1 MSQKNKRFNYIIVFA
16 LLALCCLLSL
26 CFGSVSIPLS
36 EIIRSF
42 TKSKPSTVNELIIRS
57 VRAPR
62 ILGAIFAGAGL
73 SVSGVLL
80 QIVMNNSLAAPNIIG
95 VNSGAGLFV
104 LLAMIFYPKHYAF
117 IPFGAFLGAFL
128 AAIFVFFIAS
138 RAQMSK
144 IAIVLSGVAVSGFMN
159 AITNAL
165 LLFFPNATI
174 NISTFMYGSLSG
186 VTMQNITLPCI
197 YISIVLILVSL
208 FKSTL
213 NVLLLGD
220 SLAVSLGL
228 SIKRNRFLLL
238 VASATLAGS
247 VVSYTGLLGFVG
259 LIVPHIARKFIGYDA
274 KHLIPFSIILGAL
287 VVVLSDWIGRILF
300 IPYEIPVGI
309 IMSFLGSP
317 YFIYLLIQQKGAH
330 SHVEIR

>member
-1 MSQKNKRFNYIIVFA
+1 MRQKNQQRKYLIVFV
-16 LLALCCLLSL
+16 LLLFTCFFSL
-26 CFGSVSIPLS
+26 CFGSVAIPLRDILS
-36 EIIRSF
+36 SF
-42 TKSKPSTVNELIIRS
+42 TKAKSTTVNELIIRS
-57 VRAPR
+57 VRVPR
-62 ILGAIFAGAGL
+62 ILGAVFAGAGL
-73 SVSGVLL
+73 SVAGVLL

-104 LLAMIFYPKHYAF
+104 LLVMIFIPKSYAL
-117 IPFGAFLGAFL
+117 IPFSAFLGAL
-128 AAIFVFFIAS
+128 LSAVFVFFIAS

-144 IAIVLSGVAVSGFMN
+144 IAIILSGVAVSGFMN

-165 LLFFPNATI
+165 LLFFPNASI

-186 VTMQNITLPCI
+186 VTMQRISLPCI
-197 YISIVLILVSL
+197 YITIVLILVLL
-208 FKSTL
+208 FKGSL

-220 SLAVSLGL
+220 TLAISLGL

-274 KHLIPFSIILGAL
+274 KHLIPFSILLGAL
-287 VVVLSDWIGRILF
+287 VVVLSDWLGRMLF